1 MLVRAFRKEVIDRT
15 TAPYTIVTA
24 RMAAAVSSASSIAAG
39 AASANDCSRC
49 NSSSAGL
56 DEQKRSPHRYF
67 YIPRRAESWT
77 REEGTHAPDSRSG
90 ACELGPAADILRRK
104 KILMKMLRFPDTLRE
119 HKEALTT
126 IDSSTSGIRS
136 CCTGPATGARKL
148 GKTAA
153 LPFPAPA
160 ACGTGGSVAWGY
172 S

>member
-1 MLVRAFRKEVIDRT
+1 MPLTR
-15 TAPYTIVTA
+15 
-24 RMAAAVSSASSIAAG
+24 AAG
-39 AASANDCSRC
+39 PVNLVPLPTFCVA
-49 NSSSAGL
+49 
-56 DEQKRSPHRYF
+56 
-67 YIPRRAESWT
+67 
-77 REEGTHAPDSRSG
+77 
-90 ACELGPAADILRRK
+90 K

-148 GKTAA
+148 GKTGA

-160 ACGTGGSVAWGY
+160 ACGTGGSVAWGC